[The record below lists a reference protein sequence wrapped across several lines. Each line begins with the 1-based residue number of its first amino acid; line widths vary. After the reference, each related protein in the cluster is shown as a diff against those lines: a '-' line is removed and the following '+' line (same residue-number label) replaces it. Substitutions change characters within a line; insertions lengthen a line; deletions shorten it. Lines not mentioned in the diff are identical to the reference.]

1 MLRFLNNNTTVIAT
15 FEDFTLTVYVIYHQ
29 FAPTQVFSRRHIL
42 NTKLSD
48 FEIINI
54 SICDELADFDS
65 ENTWFSFVKKN
76 YHSLFSNLC
85 NRSRFNRTR
94 RILLQTKELLR
105 QK

>member
-48 FEIINI
+48 F
-54 SICDELADFDS
+54 
-65 ENTWFSFVKKN
+65 
-76 YHSLFSNLC
+76 
-85 NRSRFNRTR
+85 
-94 RILLQTKELLR
+94 
-105 QK
+105 